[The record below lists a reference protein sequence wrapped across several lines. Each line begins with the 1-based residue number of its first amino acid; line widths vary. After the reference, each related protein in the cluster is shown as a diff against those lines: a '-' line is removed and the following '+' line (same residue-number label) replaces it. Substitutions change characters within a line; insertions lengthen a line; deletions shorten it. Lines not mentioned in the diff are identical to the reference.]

1 MAGVERSDS
10 VMWDPHKM
18 LGSILQC
25 AMLLTPHVSMV
36 SFSPHSPTNY
46 TCIGENIPTIVLI
59 LKSEF
64 SFAFCPDYFVIGKQQ
79 QSL

>member
-36 SFSPHSPTNY
+36 SFSYVS
-46 TCIGENIPTIVLI
+46 
-59 LKSEF
+59 
-64 SFAFCPDYFVIGKQQ
+64 
-79 QSL
+79 SLSSVNTAQNLTGITLTSLE